1 MQVAAK
7 APRSLVYA
15 ALMQA
20 LVLRQLTKTYKN
32 GIKALKGID
41 LEVAEGDFFALLGP
55 NGAGKTTIIGI
66 VTSLVNKT
74 AGSVEVFGHDMDR
87 ELEAAK
93 SCIGVVP
100 QEINFNM
107 FETLFTIVV
116 NQAGFY
122 GIPRPLAKQRAEKY
136 LKQLQLWDRRH
147 SIARSLSGG
156 MKRRLMIA
164 RALMHQPKLLILD
177 EPTAGVDIEIR
188 RSMWDFLRNINDEGT
203 TIILTTH
210 YLEEAENL
218 CRNVAIIEG
227 GRIIECDSMPN
238 VLRKL
243 QTEVFVFNLSES
255 RTAPPQ
261 IAGFQVEPHR
271 RSHAR
276 NRSLQRAKTER
287 YLCAAFFAGDRR
299 QQHAQQSQS
308 TRRAVH
314 PPGRR
319 QRPRRRQGSMRMA
332 ASRAR
337 SEWIGFSTIVIREF
351 NRIVRI
357 WGQTIVPPTVT
368 ATLYFVIFG
377 SLIGKRVGLVGGYDY
392 MQFIA
397 PGLIMMTVIT
407 NSFGNVVSSFFGAKF
422 GKHLEELLV
431 SPMPNWLILSGYV
444 GRRHRAGNA
453 GRARSSPSSHCA
465 SRTSPC
471 SIFSP
476 FSPPCC

>member
-1 MQVAAK
+1 
-7 APRSLVYA
+7 
-15 ALMQA
+15 MQA

-261 IAGFQVEPHR
+261 LAGFK
-271 RSHAR
+271 S
-276 NRSLQRAKTER
+276 SLTDDHTLEIEVSKGQR
-287 YLCAAFFAGDRR
+287 LNDIFA
-299 QQHAQQSQS
+299 QLSSQGIG
-308 TRRAVH
+308 VN
-314 PPGRR
+314 
-319 QRPRRRQGSMRMA
+319 SMRNK
-332 ASRAR
+332 
-337 SEWIGFSTIVIREF
+337 V
-351 NRIVRI
+351 NR
-357 WGQTIVPPTVT
+357 
-368 ATLYFVIFG
+368 
-377 SLIGKRVGLVGGYDY
+377 
-392 MQFIA
+392 
-397 PGLIMMTVIT
+397 
-407 NSFGNVVSSFFGAKF
+407 
-422 GKHLEELLV
+422 LEELFIRLV
-431 SPMPNWLILSGYV
+431 DDSV
-444 GRRHRAGNA
+444 
-453 GRARSSPSSHCA
+453 RSAVKGP
-465 SRTSPC
+465 
-471 SIFSP
+471 
-476 FSPPCC
+476 